1 MTSLQTTQAYQ
12 VTYDYGKEGAL
23 VDALLG
29 GDVPERR
36 TPRKTNQAQ
45 VAALPDDDDDGSFG
59 ESDDDEAE
67 QQLQAIQQKV
77 FSPEKAPSPV
87 PEPSP
92 VQEPDVPEE
101 LRQKRQQVKNYQ
113 VMLEALAPVPG
124 VNPETIYAGINGAE
138 VDVRDA
144 KIIQLAKKARNYT
157 VALASER
164 EKNRKLALDFER
176 LKIDATALAKE
187 LKARG
192 PLDPDAARYPFQENQ
207 APAKEAP
214 VTKA

>member
-67 QQLQAIQQKV
+67 RQLQTIQQKV
-77 FSPEKAPSPV
+77 FSPEQIVEPV

-92 VQEPDVPEE
+92 VPLDVPDE
-101 LRQKRQQVKNYQ
+101 LRQKRQAFV
-113 VMLEALAPVPG
+113 VVPG
-124 VNPETIYAGINGAE
+124 RKIESGDDDGNGSQQGSSDGGPDCGSSAPETG
-138 VDVRDA
+138 
-144 KIIQLAKKARNYT
+144 
-157 VALASER
+157 
-164 EKNRKLALDFER
+164 
-176 LKIDATALAKE
+176 
-187 LKARG
+187 
-192 PLDPDAARYPFQENQ
+192 
-207 APAKEAP
+207 
-214 VTKA
+214 

>member
-1 MTSLQTTQAYQ
+1 MQCAAQITNSGTKPTKTASRWRDARRVVGWTSDATPAYISTGIFVSRYQGALSVLTPPPSLPTHGAIRALPSTPPPRREDRGLALQTTQAYQ

-36 TPRKTNQAQ
+36 TPRKANQAQ
-45 VAALPDDDDDGSFG
+45 VAALPDDDDDDGSFG

-67 QQLQAIQQKV
+67 QQLQQIQQKV

-92 VQEPDVPEE
+92 VQEPDVPDE

-113 VMLEALAPVPG
+113 VMLEALARCP
-124 VNPETIYAGINGAE
+124 T
-138 VDVRDA
+138 
-144 KIIQLAKKARNYT
+144 
-157 VALASER
+157 
-164 EKNRKLALDFER
+164 
-176 LKIDATALAKE
+176 
-187 LKARG
+187 
-192 PLDPDAARYPFQENQ
+192 
-207 APAKEAP
+207 
-214 VTKA
+214 

>member
-36 TPRKTNQAQ
+36 TPRKANQAQ

-67 QQLQAIQQKV
+67 QQLQTIQQKV

-92 VQEPDVPEE
+92 VPDVPDE

-113 VMLEALAPVPG
+113 VMLEAQRRFLA
-124 VNPETIYAGINGAE
+124 
-138 VDVRDA
+138 
-144 KIIQLAKKARNYT
+144 
-157 VALASER
+157 
-164 EKNRKLALDFER
+164 
-176 LKIDATALAKE
+176 
-187 LKARG
+187 
-192 PLDPDAARYPFQENQ
+192 
-207 APAKEAP
+207 
-214 VTKA
+214 